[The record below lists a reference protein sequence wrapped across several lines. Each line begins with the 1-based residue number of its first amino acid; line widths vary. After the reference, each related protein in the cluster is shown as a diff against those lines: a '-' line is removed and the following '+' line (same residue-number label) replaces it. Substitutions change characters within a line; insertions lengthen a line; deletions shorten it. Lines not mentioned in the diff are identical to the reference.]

1 MDLKCETENY
11 KTFRRKKYRR
21 KSSGSIARQQ
31 VLRFDTKLINS
42 ISPKL
47 NFCSTEDPVTR
58 MKRVSTVRGNI
69 YKPHG

>member
-31 VLRFDTKLINS
+31 VLRFDTKS
-42 ISPKL
+42 MSH
-47 NFCSTEDPVTR
+47 
-58 MKRVSTVRGNI
+58 KRKTD
-69 YKPHG
+69 